1 MKQLGVMRLSKTLAK
16 GLIIGL
22 CITGTAYSSAQDGA
36 GATLLKEA
44 LTAKHIVKTNLVGL
58 AMYSV
63 NANYETKTG
72 VNTSVGL
79 LAGYRLS
86 NPITVDA
93 LGELDGDEMT
103 YKGEIDPKGLFINPY
118 FRMYPSG
125 AMTGFYVEAFA
136 RYYDFTYLVPYDY
149 TKEGKDISANL
160 DGTASAIGGG
170 LAIGGQFSLGQR
182 VFLDINT
189 GFGFAKGDI
198 HLETNDPNLDA
209 EDYADIK
216 RNIEENR
223 DDADIK
229 IFLLGDI
236 ITNIEA
242 DADENSA
249 WADIE
254 NQLFPVFRGGISIGY
269 AF

>member
-1 MKQLGVMRLSKTLAK
+1 MRLSSILTK
-16 GLIIGL
+16 GLILGL
-22 CITGTAYSSAQDGA
+22 FIAGTTYSSAQDEG
-36 GATLLKEA
+36 GILKEA
-44 LTAKHIVKTNLVGL
+44 FAAKHIVKTNLVGL

-72 VNTSVGL
+72 PNTSVGL

-86 NPITVDA
+86 NPFTVEGIGD
-93 LGELDGDEMT
+93 LDGEKMT
-103 YKGEIDPKGLFINPY
+103 YAGEIDPKGLFVNPY

-125 AMTGFYVEAFA
+125 SMSGFYVEVFA

-149 TKEGKDISANL
+149 TKDGEDIRANL
-160 DGTASAIGGG
+160 DGTANAFGGG
-170 LAIGGQFSLGQR
+170 LALGGQFTLGER
-182 VFLDINT
+182 VFLDINA
-189 GFGFAKGDI
+189 GFGVASGNI
-198 HLETNDPNLDA
+198 HLETNDPRLDA

-216 RNIEENR
+216 RTIEENR
-223 DDADIK
+223 DDADIE

-242 DADENSA
+242 DADANSA

-254 NQLFPVFRGGISIGY
+254 NQLFPIFRGGISIGY
-269 AF
+269 SF